1 MNYLNELN
9 KKKEIRIIYCNGV
22 SYVIEK
28 CPGEHDID
36 KRRSWIQEQILLNDT
51 STYETSTYETSKNN
65 TSTYETSTYETST
78 YETSKNNIQKIIRM
92 SLFWLNS
99 NMGECKWKNHA

>member
-1 MNYLNELN
+1 MNHLNALN
-9 KKKEIRIIYCNGV
+9 KKKEIRLIYCNGV

-36 KRRSWIQEQILLNDT
+36 KRRSWIQEQILLNNKSTNDKTSNDT
-51 STYETSTYETSKNN
+51 STYNKSTND
-65 TSTYETSTYETST
+65 
-78 YETSKNNIQKIIRM
+78 IQKIIRM